1 MPRPPPPRGFQPETW
16 AATALTCR
24 DASCRERYVRLGSRM
39 GAIGLHAHSS
49 RGWLG
54 LATGSL
60 RGLRP
65 AVGVCGELGMGA
77 GGLVGLHAGV
87 QDAIQPSRKKFA
99 ARVSI

>member
-1 MPRPPPPRGFQPETW
+1 MVVECAVQWKIDRTDSFRTVDRII
-16 AATALTCR
+16 ATP
-24 DASCRERYVRLGSRM
+24 
-39 GAIGLHAHSS
+39 
-49 RGWLG
+49 
-54 LATGSL
+54 
-60 RGLRP
+60 GLRP

>member
-16 AATALTCR
+16 AATALTCK

-54 LATGSL
+54 LARSL
-60 RGLRP
+60 
-65 AVGVCGELGMGA
+65 V
-77 GGLVGLHAGV
+77 GLVGLHAGV